1 MDKRQ
6 RLTEKAKETWD
17 EMLRTDFDFDFML
30 GEYDTTK
37 ASAEQDA
44 EHMLE
49 GENGIGYRSQ
59 IFENFKNEE
68 IGFIDIDSLKA
79 YMQEALVVELK
90 KRLPAY

>member
-1 MDKRQ
+1 MNERQ
-6 RLTEKAKETWD
+6 RLTEKAKAIWD
-17 EMLRTDFDFDFML
+17 EMLSHDFDFDFVL
-30 GEYDTTK
+30 DEYGTTK

-79 YMQEALVVELK
+79 YMQEALVRELK
-90 KRLPAY
+90 ARL

>member
-1 MDKRQ
+1 MNERQ
-6 RLTEKAKETWD
+6 RLTEKAKAIWD
-17 EMLRTDFDFDFML
+17 EMLRTDFDFDFVL
-30 GEYDTTK
+30 DEYDTTK

-79 YMQEALVVELK
+79 YMQKSLAEALK
-90 KRLPAY
+90 NRL